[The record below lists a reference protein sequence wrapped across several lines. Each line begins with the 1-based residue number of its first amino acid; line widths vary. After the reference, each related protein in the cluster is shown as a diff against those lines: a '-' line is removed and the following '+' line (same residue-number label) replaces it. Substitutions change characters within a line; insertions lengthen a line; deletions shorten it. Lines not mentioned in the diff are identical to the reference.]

1 MYRSVSTNKV
11 ADDYYRNN
19 NYYDSSPKVSPDLRA
34 LSLEADELPL
44 YETFSDAAKKER
56 ARFKLAE
63 NAIHLIPLVLLLC
76 AFVLWFFSNP
86 DVDVSVKGNIIAA
99 RIDGLSIE
107 GDVDIHDTD
116 QTGTLP
122 GLELGDLDFA
132 RQDDEDH
139 KDSISEKKSL

>member
-1 MYRSVSTNKV
+1 MYRSVSTNRV

-19 NYYDSSPKVSPDLRA
+19 NYYDSSPKVSPALRA

-56 ARFKLAE
+56 ARLKFAE
-63 NAIHLIPLVLLLC
+63 NAVHLIPLMLLLC

-86 DVDVSVKGNIIAA
+86 DVDVSVKGDSIAA

-107 GDVDIHDTD
+107 GDVDTHDTD

-122 GLELGDLDFA
+122 GLELGYLNSA
-132 RQDDEDH
+132 KQDDEDH
-139 KDSISEKKSL
+139 KDSISEK